1 MKRSSLTPSQ
11 IALVAVVIL
20 LLLAIFSP
28 ASVMPL
34 YTSLNLIVSVVSIAF
49 YGLGALWFYQQLTK
63 KE

>member
-1 MKRSSLTPSQ
+1 MKRSSLTLGQ
-11 IALVAVVIL
+11 IVLIIVVIL

-34 YTSLNLIVSVVSIAF
+34 FTSLNLIVSVVSIAF

-63 KE
+63 K